1 MILASAEDLLPWFN
15 DTIATAGVVGFYL
28 LVWGLVFAGTGL
40 FVGAFIPFITGDT
53 LLFASGLLAAHLQGI
68 DIVILAGGVG
78 IAAFL
83 GDQVGF
89 VMGRNLGR
97 PYLDAKTGPR
107 MKKIVVGVEQMYT
120 RYGWWS
126 VVVARFVPWARVFV
140 PWVAGIG
147 KMNYYKFLTSNATG
161 ALLWGVGLSLA
172 GWGAYFIPGV
182 KSVAYIIAGVVIGLS
197 VIAGFRT
204 WRANR
209 VEK

>member
-1 MILASAEDLLPWFN
+1 MIVAAAEDLLPWFN
-15 DTIATAGVVGFYL
+15 DTVATAGIVGLYL
-28 LVWGLVFAGTGL
+28 VVWGLVFAGTGL

-53 LLFASGLLAAHLQGI
+53 LLFASGLLAAHLAGI
-68 DIVILAGGVG
+68 DIVVLAIGTG

-83 GDQVGF
+83 GDHVGF

-97 PYLDAKTGPR
+97 PYLDARTGPR
-107 MKKIVVGVEQMYT
+107 MKKIIAGVETMYN

-147 KMNYYKFLTSNATG
+147 RMNYYRFLTSNFTG
-161 ALLWGVGLSLA
+161 ALLWGIGLTFA

-182 KSVAYIIAGVVIGLS
+182 KSAAYVIAGVVILMS

-204 WRANR
+204 WRENR
-209 VEK
+209 KEQ